1 MLKPENLEQYAKKD
15 AEFFMA
21 MPESER
27 QETLNDASG
36 SDDYFHYVMKSAKD
50 TDPKAGVVSVKA
62 VGETAAKD
70 VEGLETTQ
78 LTDGNGIESMYA
90 GKTGPQKTAIRKK
103 VQAVI
108 VAINEANRASDE
120 YGEGQAMH
128 SILANEKTA
137 EEFDALNKL
146 EDVSAKGFLKI
157 KALLGTS
164 TAISTPHRL
173 GDAMLANDD
182 FMAALKNRANMA
194 LDFAELDPLQVLSA
208 RAPRIG
214 QPNAVHD
221 SGNLSNEILRNGMV
235 IPHAVTPV
243 QVRALFPVFPT
254 GDSGV
259 KYLKETI
266 DTDAVAGF
274 AENAILPES
283 AISFE
288 DETEDVKEIGHLMK
302 FNEVAV
308 SDEALLRTQIN
319 YRMPEMIGRNI
330 DRNLIMGTGAANHIT
345 GINATVGVQ
354 SYAKEND
361 ETIINAMLKAKNR
374 AAVHET
380 TGVHYGMPNAYVLN
394 RFDCEKIALTLDTDG
409 NYIYADPGRPMY
421 MTLWGIPIAEFNSGT
436 AGTGWVGDFEGYSY
450 IAMRQGVMISTGL
463 VDDQFAKLQQ
473 TIRGYVRMCL
483 VVTRPQAFSKIT
495 GI

>member
-1 MLKPENLEQYAKKD
+1 MLKPDNLETYAKKD
-15 AEFFMA
+15 ADFFMA
-21 MPESER
+21 MPEKER
-27 QETLNDASG
+27 QETLNDARG
-36 SDDYFHYVMKSAKD
+36 SDDYFHYTMKAAKD
-50 TDPKAGVVSVKA
+50 TDPKGGIVSVKA
-62 VGETAAKD
+62 VGETAASD
-70 VEGLETTQ
+70 IEGLETTK

-90 GKTGPQKTAIRKK
+90 GKTGPQKTAARKQ

-108 VAINEANRASDE
+108 LAINEANRASDE
-120 YGEGQAMH
+120 YGQGQALH
-128 SILANEKTA
+128 TILANEQTA
-137 EEFDALNKL
+137 EEFEALNQM
-146 EDVSAKGFLKI
+146 EDVSAKAFLKI
-157 KALLGTS
+157 KAMMGSS
-164 TAISTPHRL
+164 TAISTPARL
-173 GDAMLANDD
+173 GDAMFANED
-182 FMAALKNRANMA
+182 FMKALANRANRSH
-194 LDFAELDPLQVLSA
+194 DFEELDPLAVLSA

-214 QPNAVHD
+214 QPQAVHD
-221 SGNLSNEILRNGMV
+221 SGNLANEILRNGMV

-288 DETEDVKEIGHLMK
+288 DETEAVKEIGHLMK

-308 SDEALLRTQIN
+308 SDEPLLRSQIN

-330 DRNLIMGTGAANHIT
+330 DKNLILGTGAANHIT

-354 SYAKEND
+354 TYNKSND

-380 TGVHYGMPNAYVLN
+380 TGVHYGMPNAFVLN

-421 MTLWGIPIAEFNSGT
+421 MTLWGLPIAEFNSGT
-436 AGTGWVGDFEGYSY
+436 AGTAWVGDFEGYSY

-463 VDDQFAKLQQ
+463 IDDQFAKLQQ

-495 GI
+495 GL